1 MSDTARDY
9 QTNDLAST
17 KGLEEFFEPLATL
30 GQTTSDLAIANP
42 GQAQATPDQI
52 GLEIEQAAKLLGV
65 SNRTIL
71 RRLQKKTLEGFKI
84 NGPFG
89 PEWRVSEKAL
99 TTLGNPLA
107 TLGQATPDLAIATR
121 GQPRTTPIQLVLH
134 DIDEGEAELAQKD
147 SANSQAFTTTNID
160 VADLLLKL
168 EGASYRIGYLES
180 KLEEKN
186 SQIKLLTDSQ
196 RKPGWWAKFS
206 SWFFKGQ

>member
-9 QTNDLAST
+9 KINNLAST
-17 KGLEEFFEPLATL
+17 EGLDEFFEPLATL
-30 GQTTSDLAIANP
+30 GQSTPDLAIATP
-42 GQAQATPDQI
+42 DQTQATPDHA
-52 GLEIEQAAKLLGV
+52 GLAIEQAAKILGV

-71 RRLQKKTLEGFKI
+71 RRLQKKTLDGFKI

-89 PEWRVSEKAL
+89 PEWRVSKKAL
-99 TTLGNPLA
+99 TTHSQTLI
-107 TLGQATPDLAIATR
+107 TLGLATPDLAIATPV
-121 GQPRTTPIQLVLH
+121 QPQTSPVHLIFQ
-134 DIDEGEAELAQKD
+134 DIEEEESEREQPD
-147 SANSQAFTTTNID
+147 SANSQTLTTTNID
-160 VADLLLKL
+160 IADLLLKL

-196 RKPGWWAKFS
+196 HKPSWWAKFS

>member
-9 QTNDLAST
+9 QTSVPAST
-17 KGLEEFFEPLATL
+17 EGLEEFFEPLATT
-30 GQTTSDLAIANP
+30 GQATPDLAIAIP
-42 GQAQATPDQI
+42 YQPQATPVHV

-99 TTLGNPLA
+99 TTLSQPLT
-107 TLGQATPDLAIATR
+107 TLGQATPVQPHAT
-121 GQPRTTPIQLVLH
+121 PVHLVLH
-134 DIDEGEAELAQKD
+134 DIEERESELEQQD
-147 SANSQAFTTTNID
+147 SANSQALTTTNID
-160 VADLLLKL
+160 IADLLLKL

-196 RKPGWWAKFS
+196 HKPGWWAKFS